1 MAKAKVKQRKDNKG
15 RVLLKGESQR
25 KIDGLYIYTYTD
37 PYGTRRYV
45 YSKDLITLREKKDQ
59 LLRDQMDGLDFYV
72 GGRATINMAFDRYV
86 AEQCKFEQ
94 KALGGGR
101 GATSA
106 NLTCQINLLHWRM
119 GSIENFF
126 AK

>member
-45 YSKDLITLREKKDQ
+45 YSKDLITLREKKEQ
-59 LLRDQMDGLDFYV
+59 LLRD
-72 GGRATINMAFDRYV
+72 
-86 AEQCKFEQ
+86 
-94 KALGGGR
+94 
-101 GATSA
+101 
-106 NLTCQINLLHWRM
+106 
-119 GSIENFF
+119 
-126 AK
+126 